1 MQRVMLNQ
9 TSVPLSPKQKRLSVG
24 FGANASVQIHKTATP
39 TSMQQKPVS
48 ISSAASSTYD
58 DATTP
63 GRRKSLHEAL
73 LMRLLSTP
81 SDEPLF
87 GQPSSD
93 GPESQRTAD
102 DSFDSC
108 LSGRS
113 SPIELNQT
121 PDAMRCFTPPG
132 AESAVPPN
140 RRMQLLMRDFNSPSA
155 TARLRAVRALNSVS
169 KRNAYGNFDISY
181 AEQDIITAEE
191 RLAQEKCTIQD
202 VMQNVCVYVEVR
214 SGTDNRSEGIKEH
227 IASLGAKVNER
238 LLRDTTHVI
247 FKDGLLST
255 YQKAK
260 KMDIPIVSI
269 LWIEACKRHTCL
281 MNPNDFKISNLERY
295 ENPDL
300 FKRIRRQKSMQP
312 GAEEATKKRPNV
324 ATKTKGPAHV
334 LSPPSKLPVLH
345 RIRNDDRLE
354 RILNDF
360 EAENQMTTSAEG
372 PIDEYDQLLQAAP
385 MRILERFRSTP
396 TPMDREENNAE
407 DCTTPTTTSSTK
419 DETPQITNEI
429 PPRRALFG
437 GSGSKSTTPRSR
449 RKTVMFTPQMT
460 NVIEEPTAGCNS
472 PNVVDVTPKQTV
484 LRNRRKTIVLTA
496 NKDASTGVP
505 EKSSHDSNRRKSIV
519 PVTESTVTTSRTI
532 RTRRSTMISNE
543 VEVEN
548 DSSLKNPS
556 SLYEKK
562 DLNQLEETVP
572 AKIASNKMITASH
585 TPVTISTVNK
595 RSRRKTIAFGNEENT
610 PPLAAIS
617 MDLTKTASKTRMITM
632 RDTIC
637 SPKDMEMA
645 SMVGPSNK
653 PSALDVTKISSN
665 GMAISISSEEGSR
678 SNPSDPAEKR
688 NRRRTLFIPSVE
700 SAMDGMAAV
709 QNETVRSSVGL
720 STTDRRGTM
729 LFTPRNSTP
738 MEPLEVSETPPAEPS
753 QSRLTNADGSSI
765 VNRPNPTSSS
775 TPLSATTAVEPE
787 SALGGR
793 KTLLEQYND
802 SLLFSSTRA
811 PDRRRRTVFDI
822 TMDIMGHR
830 LSEIN
835 RQVAVAK
842 ASTKPSERDEISLP
856 GEANSPTNVAP
867 VLTSPTPVP
876 QQTSLDA
883 YYRKASKSC
892 EKSSQHVAPTTSEA
906 PRKRKLFNI
915 QTSEEEVMAVRR
927 SPATATIKP
936 TSKRRSLAA
945 GAIGTKNPTTT
956 TANKNQRRTTALF
969 ASPIDPTQPRP
980 AAKEDQ
986 RKNLFPIG
994 RGLPTMASQQASAQ
1008 MPRQYLATTNLH
1020 TEQSTFVQEAIAS
1033 LDGFIIEAN
1042 VTDNTTHLVT
1052 LESRRTVNL
1061 LRALIRGLWIVRYEW
1076 IVESYHAGRWLPEER
1091 FELREFSRAVQLNR
1105 SERQAFGSQYRNELF
1120 ADYAPFWISPRCA
1133 IPVQQ
1138 LRELI
1143 VLCRGKVT
1151 GNASRAKFLV
1161 VEPNDSD
1168 AAPIEGQIA
1177 VAALWILDSITLNKV
1192 KKLSSKYRVE

>member
-1 MQRVMLNQ
+1 MQRVMLGQ
-9 TSVPLSPKQKRLSVG
+9 TSVHLSPKQKRLSVG
-24 FGANASVQIHKTATP
+24 FGVNSSVQIHQTVTP
-39 TSMQQKPVS
+39 PTMQHLPNTSS
-48 ISSAASSTYD
+48 YD
-58 DATTP
+58 DVATP

-73 LMRLLSTP
+73 LTRLLSTP

-87 GQPSSD
+87 RQNSSD

-113 SPIELNQT
+113 SPFELNLLNQT
-121 PDAMRCFTPPG
+121 PDAMRCTTPPLP
-132 AESAVPPN
+132 ESAVPPN
-140 RRMQLLMRDFNSPSA
+140 RHMQLLMRDFNSPSA
-155 TARLRAVRALNSVS
+155 TARLRAVRALNSTS

-191 RLAQEKCTIQD
+191 RLAQEKRTIQD
-202 VMQNVCVYVEVR
+202 IMRDVCVYVEVR

-312 GAEEATKKRPNV
+312 GAEEVAKKRPNV
-324 ATKTKGPAHV
+324 TAKSKAAVPV
-334 LSPPSKLPVLH
+334 ISPPSKLPVLH
-345 RIRNDDRLE
+345 RIRKDDRLE

-360 EAENQMTTSAEG
+360 EAEHQINSSTEG

-396 TPMDREENNAE
+396 TPMDREEDNQI
-407 DCTTPTTTSSTK
+407 DSTTPTTAR
-419 DETPQITNEI
+419 ETPQITNDI
-429 PPRRALFG
+429 SSRHALFG
-437 GSGSKSTTPRSR
+437 ESGSKSITPRSR

-460 NVIEEPTAGCNS
+460 NVEEEPAAAHI
-472 PNVVDVTPKQTV
+472 PNVIYETPKQTSGK
-484 LRNRRKTIVLTA
+484 NRRKTIVLA
-496 NKDASTGVP
+496 AAVEDASSTENTNV
-505 EKSSHDSNRRKSIV
+505 SNRRKSIV
-519 PVTESTVTTSRTI
+519 NLPVTQSPVTTTRTI
-532 RTRRSTMISNE
+532 RTRRNTIISNA
-543 VEVEN
+543 VEMHN
-548 DSSLKNPS
+548 LSSQNNQYRLGGKS
-556 SLYEKK
+556 
-562 DLNQLEETVP
+562 DLNTRKEPTP
-572 AKIASNKMITASH
+572 AKVAPNETISVAKEDDISNRTH
-585 TPVTISTVNK
+585 TPVSIPTVSK

-617 MDLTKTASKTRMITM
+617 MDVSKAASKTRHATV
-632 RDTIC
+632 RNTIC
-637 SPKDMEMA
+637 SPKDMEM
-645 SMVGPSNK
+645 SSIIGHNQTKSGNK
-653 PSALDVTKISSN
+653 PTAVDLTKLNSVESV
-665 GMAISISSEEGSR
+665 ISITSEEGNR
-678 SNPSDPAEKR
+678 PNRNELQNR

-700 SAMDGMAAV
+700 SAMDGMGPV
-709 QNETVRSSVGL
+709 QNDTVRSSVGL
-720 STTDRRGTM
+720 STTARRRTT
-729 LFTPRNSTP
+729 LATPKNSNST
-738 MEPLEVSETPPAEPS
+738 MEPLEVSETPPEPS
-753 QSRLTNADGSSI
+753 QSRLTNEDGSSI

-775 TPLSATTAVEPE
+775 TPISANAI
-787 SALGGR
+787 SALNGR

-822 TMDIMGHR
+822 TMDIMGQR
-830 LSEIN
+830 LTEIN
-835 RQVAVAK
+835 RQAAAAK
-842 ASTKPSERDEISLP
+842 ASAKPTECHETS
-856 GEANSPTNVAP
+856 GEANSVTSVSAM
-867 VLTSPTPVP
+867 LKSPTPQP
-876 QQTSLDA
+876 LQTSLDA

-892 EKSSQHVAPTTSEA
+892 EKSAPQDPTTTEA

-915 QTSEEEVMAVRR
+915 QTSEEEVMGVRN
-927 SPATATIKP
+927 SPAAANTKSTP
-936 TSKRRSLAA
+936 KRRSLAPA
-945 GAIGTKNPTTT
+945 AIGMKPPTTT
-956 TANKNQRRTTALF
+956 ALSSKKRRTTALF
-969 ASPIDPTQPRP
+969 TSPIDTAQCS
-980 AAKEDQ
+980 AGKKDT
-986 RKNLFPIG
+986 RKTLFPIG
-994 RGLPTMASQQASAQ
+994 RGLPTMASQQPATQ
-1008 MPRQYLATTNLH
+1008 LPRQYLATTNLH
-1020 TEQSTFVQEAIAS
+1020 TEQSTFVKEAIAS

-1052 LESRRTVNL
+1052 LESRRTINL

-1076 IVESYHAGRWLPEER
+1076 IVESYQVGRWLSEER
-1091 FELREFSRAVQLNR
+1091 FELRDFSHAVQLNR

-1133 IPVQQ
+1133 IPVQH

-1143 VLCRGKVT
+1143 LLCRGKVT
-1151 GNASRAKFLV
+1151 GNEARAKFLV
-1161 VEPNDSD
+1161 VDPSDSD

-1177 VAALWILDSITLNKV
+1177 VAPAWILDSITLNKV
-1192 KKLSSKYRVE
+1192 KKLSKKYRVE